1 MIKKYFNNLSDTESD
16 KHALSFF
23 LTIAFITIVFV
34 IGSITIDTVNNSQH
48 IRDLEREVQILEK
61 QVVKDKNTTVILVE
75 TIRNL
80 EKIVI
85 HNKSKQDQWN
95 TNIDLTAANLS
106 WVIEQKLKEFM
117 EYTEDG
123 E

>member
-1 MIKKYFNNLSDTESD
+1 MLEKRMIKDEHD
-16 KHALSFF
+16 
-23 LTIAFITIVFV
+23 
-34 IGSITIDTVNNSQH
+34 
-48 IRDLEREVQILEK
+48 
-61 QVVKDKNTTVILVE
+61 TVILVE